1 MGLAVNSLANLAS
14 RLLFNPAWGSRMTII
29 VPTENV
35 IAVQTEVGFERTLES
50 LRVELPRHEF
60 RILWEVDFSRELHS
74 HIGSPYAV
82 LIVWHP
88 ASAYQA
94 LLNDPN
100 GGLMVPFNL
109 AVYRKGSI
117 TTVSVL
123 IQPSLR
129 PEASL
134 GIRTLGQELNW
145 RLRHILLHL
154 GTYERQGGQGSARH
168 ASAARGDGGGEW
180 ETNASTRRVPSR
192 TA

>member
-1 MGLAVNSLANLAS
+1 
-14 RLLFNPAWGSRMTII
+14 MTII

-74 HIGSPYAV
+74 QIGSPYAV

-94 LLNDPN
+94 LLSDPN

-109 AVYRKGSI
+109 AVYQKGSI

-134 GIRTLGQELNW
+134 RTRALGQELNW

-180 ETNASTRRVPSR
+180 ETNASTRRVSSR